1 MKLRI
6 KGNSI
11 RIRLTKTEVSTIASK
26 GYIEEHT
33 HVGRTIFTY
42 ALSKVDDLDE
52 LSATFLDNTITM
64 LVPGKLVKEWPEN
77 DVIGFDA
84 RIPMGDNG
92 SLYLLLEK
100 DFVCLDHTTEDQSD
114 HYPNPNK
121 TC

>member
-11 RIRLTKTEVSTIASK
+11 RIRLTKTEVSAIATK

-33 HVGRTIFTY
+33 HFGLTTLTY
-42 ALSKVDDLDE
+42 ALSKVDDLDQ
-52 LSATFLDNTITM
+52 LSASYIDNTITM
-64 LVPGKLVKEWPEN
+64 LVPGSLVKDWPDN
-77 DVIGFDA
+77 DVISFDA

-100 DFVCLDHTTEDQSD
+100 DFVCLDHTTGDQSD
-114 HYPNPNK
+114 NYPNPNK